1 MYLIAGLGNPGRSYS
16 KNRHNVG
23 FMLVDLMAA
32 EANRKFERLGR
43 HSLTCCLERAGEEVI
58 LAKPQ
63 TYMNLSGTAVRE
75 LLEHYPVELTR
86 LLIVY
91 DELALPLGTL
101 RIRRSGG
108 SSGQKGMRSIIEALG
123 TQDVPRL
130 RIGILQ
136 GESPDDYSEF
146 VLDHFGKDEHK
157 VLEETLDCAIQAI
170 DTILSDGIE
179 QAMSIYN

>member
-32 EANRKFERLGR
+32 EAGKKFKQRGS
-43 HSLTCCLERAGEEVI
+43 HSLACTVERAGEEVI

-63 TYMNLSGTAVRE
+63 TYMNSSGRAVQE
-75 LLEHYPVELTR
+75 LLEHYPVDLKQ

-101 RIRRSGG
+101 RIRRAGS

-123 TQDVPRL
+123 TQDIPRL

-136 GESPDDYSEF
+136 GEPPDDYSEF
-146 VLDHFGKDEHK
+146 VLDVFSEDERK
-157 VLEETLDCAIQAI
+157 VLEETLACAIKAI

>member
-1 MYLIAGLGNPGRSYS
+1 
-16 KNRHNVG
+16 
-23 FMLVDLMAA
+23 
-32 EANRKFERLGR
+32 
-43 HSLTCCLERAGEEVI
+43 VI

-63 TYMNLSGTAVRE
+63 TYMNLSGRAVQE
-75 LLEHYPVELTR
+75 LLEHYPVDMTQ

-101 RIRRSGG
+101 RIRPSGS
-108 SSGQKGMRSIIEALG
+108 SSGQKGMRSILEALG

-136 GESPDDYSEF
+136 GTPPDDYSAF
-146 VLDHFGKDEHK
+146 VLDDFRKGERK
-157 VLEETLDCAIQAI
+157 VLEETLDCAIKAI
-170 DTILSDGIE
+170 DTLVSDGIE